1 MKKLLSAFAAFLIFA
16 SVPVSA
22 VTPQCVTD
30 FMQTDSMKNADF
42 ALIVKDMETGEIVYD
57 YNIKNSVVPAS
68 TLKTVTTATAL
79 EIFGAD
85 YRYETL
91 LQYDGEIKDGVL
103 HGNIHIKGS
112 GDPSLG
118 SEYFENQTKFLDD
131 WAEAIQKLG
140 IKKITGRVIADES
153 IFDNQGTHPRW
164 QAEDLGLGYGAGS
177 YGINIF
183 DNRYRL
189 YLKSGEV
196 GSKPTIEKTAPEMK
210 FNFINTLTVSNNAI
224 GGSIFGVPFSNE
236 RYLNGSLSPNS
247 SKIVYGDI
255 SDPAVYVANL
265 LTDKI
270 ENIGIST
277 KEMPTC
283 SRLLIQSGKSLPQER
298 KHITTTY
305 SPALGEIVKVTN
317 YFSRNLY
324 ADALLKTIGTLHPK
338 TDKPLTSFEK
348 GINILKKLWHCE
360 KGIDCSLILYDGS
373 GLAPVNR
380 VTATFVS
387 EILEYM
393 ATKSVHSEAFINSFP
408 MAGVNGTANNFLR
421 GTCLQGKAALKSGWM
436 TGVQCY
442 AGYIT
447 RDRKKYIVGVFAN
460 NYHCNTLEI
469 NKAIENILLNL
480 FS

>member
-1 MKKLLSAFAAFLIFA
+1 
-16 SVPVSA
+16 
-22 VTPQCVTD
+22 
-30 FMQTDSMKNADF
+30 MQTDSMKNADF
-42 ALIVKDMETGEIVYD
+42 ALIVKDMESGEIVYD
-57 YNIKNSVVPAS
+57 YNIKNSIVPAS

-91 LQYDGEIKDGVL
+91 LQHDGEIKNGVL
-103 HGNIHIKGS
+103 HGNIYIKGS

-131 WAEAIQKLG
+131 WAGAIQKLG
-140 IKKITGRVIADES
+140 IKKITGCVIADES

-177 YGINIF
+177 YGINVF

-196 GSKPTIEKTAPEMK
+196 GNKPTIEKTVPEMK
-210 FNFINTLTVSNNAI
+210 FNFINALTVSNNAT

-247 SKIVYGDI
+247 SEVVYGDI
-255 SDPAVYVANL
+255 SDPALYAANL

-270 ENIGIST
+270 NNVGISI
-277 KEMPTC
+277 KETPTC
-283 SRLLIQSGKSLPQER
+283 SRLLIQSGKSLSQER

-305 SPALGEIVKVTN
+305 SPTMSEIVKVTN

-324 ADALLKTIGTLHPK
+324 ADALLKTIGTLYPK
-338 TDKPLTSFEK
+338 TDEPLTSFEK
-348 GINILKKLWHCE
+348 GINVLKRLWE
-360 KGIDCSLILYDGS
+360 KERGIDCSLILYDGC
-373 GLAPVNR
+373 GLTPMNR

-393 ATKSVHSEAFINSFP
+393 ATKSVYSEDFMNSFP
-408 MAGVNGTANNFLR
+408 TAGVNGNLR
-421 GTCLQGKAALKSGWM
+421 RICK
-436 TGVQCY
+436 
-442 AGYIT
+442 
-447 RDRKKYIVGVFAN
+447 
-460 NYHCNTLEI
+460 
-469 NKAIENILLNL
+469 
-480 FS
+480 